1 MSLLRRIEGAPPAPA
16 APTLGATALSL
27 AEEPRPLAPPPPK
40 AAAGDQFD
48 SLKQRVQQK
57 LISELDPKL
66 DLNQTG
72 QVKRLIEDLFSVI
85 LEQEGIV
92 LPRAERQKLFESI
105 VAEILG
111 LGPIEP
117 LLGDPTISEVMVNG
131 PHNVWIERSG
141 KLQKTDITFQ
151 NNDHVLRVIDRI
163 VSPIGRRCDESTP
176 YVDGRLIDGPAA
188 GSRVH
193 AIIPPLALD
202 GPTITIRKFRKDKI
216 TPEEYCRFGT
226 VTMEMMSFLEAC
238 VEAKLNTI
246 ISGGTGSGK
255 TTLLNIL
262 SGFIPDDERIITIE
276 DAAELQLRQEHVVRM
291 ETRRANI
298 EGKGEIAVRDLV
310 VQALRMRPER
320 IVVGECRRGEAL
332 DMLQAMNTGH
342 DGSMTT
348 LHANNPR
355 EALSRLE
362 TMVLMAGLDLPVRAI
377 RDQVASAIDV
387 IVQLSRMKDGSRKVT
402 HITEVQGMEGDVI
415 ILQDIFV
422 FEQTGYQDGKVIGRL
437 KPTGIRPKFYEKF
450 EVAGLR
456 LPSDVFMEK
465 TAVWR

>member
-1 MSLLRRIEGAPPAPA
+1 MSLLRRIEGAAPLPPSNGSH
-16 APTLGATALSL
+16 TLN
-27 AEEPRPLAPPPPK
+27 PLLDEARTLIPNQAK
-40 AAAGDQFD
+40 SSADQFD
-48 SLKQRVQQK
+48 GLRNRVQQK

-66 DLNQTG
+66 DLSQTA
-72 QVKRLIEDLFSVI
+72 QVKRLIEDLFNAI

-92 LPRAERQKLFESI
+92 LPRAERQKLFEAT

-117 LLGDPTISEVMVNG
+117 LLADPTISEIMVNG
-131 PHNVWIERSG
+131 PHSVWIERAG
-141 KLQKTDITFQ
+141 KLLKTDITFQ

-202 GPTITIRKFRKDKI
+202 GPTITIRKFRRDRI
-216 TPEEYCRFGT
+216 TDEEYCRLGT
-226 VTMEMMSFLEAC
+226 VTTDMLAFMGAA
-238 VEAKLNTI
+238 VEARLNII

-276 DAAELQLRQEHVVRM
+276 DSAELQLRQEHVVRM

-298 EGKGEIAVRDLV
+298 EGKGEISVRDLV

-362 TMVLMAGLDLPVRAI
+362 TMVLMAGLDLPLRAI

-387 IVQLSRMKDGSRKVT
+387 IVQLSRMRDGSRKVT

-415 ILQDIFV
+415 VLQDIFL
-422 FEQTGYQDGKVIGRL
+422 FEQTGFQDEKVLGRL
-437 KPTGIRPKFYEKF
+437 RPTGIRPKFYEKF
-450 EVAGLR
+450 EIAGVR
-456 LPSDVFMEK
+456 LPPDVFVEK
-465 TAVWR
+465 TALWR

>member
-1 MSLLRRIEGAPPAPA
+1 MSLLRRIEGSAPLPPTTG
-16 APTLGATALSL
+16 APTLN
-27 AEEPRPLAPPPPK
+27 PLLDEARTLIPSPAK
-40 AAAGDQFD
+40 ASADQFD
-48 SLKQRVQQK
+48 GLRQRVQQK
-57 LISELDPKL
+57 LIAELDPKL
-66 DLNQTG
+66 DLSQTA
-72 QVKRLIEDLFSVI
+72 QVRRLIEDLFTAI

-92 LPRAERQKLFESI
+92 LPRAERQKLFEAT

-117 LLGDPTISEVMVNG
+117 LLSDETISEVMVNG
-131 PHNVWIERSG
+131 PHNVWIERAG
-141 KLQKTDITFQ
+141 KLLKTDITFQ

-176 YVDGRLIDGPAA
+176 YVDGRLTEGPAA

-202 GPTITIRKFRKDKI
+202 GPTITIRKFRKDRI
-216 TPEEYCRFGT
+216 TDEEYCRYGT
-226 VTMEMMSFLEAC
+226 VTTDMLSFLEAA
-238 VEAKLNTI
+238 VEAKLNII

-298 EGKGEIAVRDLV
+298 EGKGEITVRDLV

-348 LHANNPR
+348 IHANNPR

-387 IVQLSRMKDGSRKVT
+387 IVQLSRMRDGSRKVT
-402 HITEVQGMEGDVI
+402 HVTEVQGMEGDVI
-415 ILQDIFV
+415 VLQDIFL
-422 FEQTGYQDGKVIGRL
+422 FEQTGFQDDKVLGRL
-437 KPTGIRPKFYEKF
+437 RPTGIRPKFYEKF
-450 EVAGLR
+450 EIAGVR
-456 LPSDVFMEK
+456 LPADVFVEK
-465 TAVWR
+465 TALWR

>member
-1 MSLLRRIEGAPPAPA
+1 MSLLRRIEGSAPLPSGTGALTLNPLLDEARSLMPIPAK
-16 APTLGATALSL
+16 APS
-27 AEEPRPLAPPPPK
+27 
-40 AAAGDQFD
+40 DQFD
-48 SLKQRVQQK
+48 GLRQRVQQK

-66 DLNQTG
+66 DLSQTA
-72 QVKRLIEDLFSVI
+72 QVRRLIEDLFTAI

-92 LPRAERQKLFESI
+92 LPRAERQKLFEAT

-117 LLGDPTISEVMVNG
+117 LLADETISEIMVNG

-141 KLQKTDITFQ
+141 KLLKTDITFQ

-176 YVDGRLIDGPAA
+176 YVDGRLTDGPAA

-202 GPTITIRKFRKDKI
+202 GPTITIRKFRRDRI
-216 TPEEYCRFGT
+216 TDEEYCRYGT
-226 VTMEMMSFLEAC
+226 VTTEMLAFLEAA
-238 VEAKLNTI
+238 VEAKLNI
-246 ISGGTGSGK
+246 VISGGTGSGK

-262 SGFIPDDERIITIE
+262 SAFIPDDERIITIE

-298 EGKGEIAVRDLV
+298 EGKGEITVRDLV

-362 TMVLMAGLDLPVRAI
+362 TMVLMAGLDLPIKAI

-387 IVQLSRMKDGSRKVT
+387 IVQLSRMRDGSRKVT
-402 HITEVQGMEGDVI
+402 HVTEVQGMEGDVI
-415 ILQDIFV
+415 VLQDIFL
-422 FEQTGYQDGKVIGRL
+422 FEQTGYQDEKVLGRL
-437 KPTGIRPKFYEKF
+437 RPTGIRPKFYEKF
-450 EVAGLR
+450 EIAGVR
-456 LPSDVFMEK
+456 LPPDVFVEK
-465 TAVWR
+465 TALWR

>member
-1 MSLLRRIEGAPPAPA
+1 LLRRIEGSASLPSGNGAHTLNPLLDEARSLIPTPAKAP
-16 APTLGATALSL
+16 
-27 AEEPRPLAPPPPK
+27 
-40 AAAGDQFD
+40 GDQFD
-48 SLKQRVQQK
+48 GLRQRVQQK
-57 LISELDPKL
+57 LIAELDPKL
-66 DLNQTG
+66 DLSQTA
-72 QVKRLIEDLFSVI
+72 QVRRLIEDLFTAI

-92 LPRAERQKLFESI
+92 LPRAERQKLFEAT

-117 LLGDPTISEVMVNG
+117 LLADETISEVMVNG

-141 KLQKTDITFQ
+141 KLLKTDISFQ

-176 YVDGRLIDGPAA
+176 YVDGRLTDGPAA

-202 GPTITIRKFRKDKI
+202 GPTITIRKFRRDRI
-216 TPEEYCRFGT
+216 TDEEYCRYGT
-226 VTMEMMSFLEAC
+226 VTTEMLAFLEAA
-238 VEAKLNTI
+238 VEAKLNI
-246 ISGGTGSGK
+246 VISGGTGSGK

-262 SGFIPDDERIITIE
+262 SAFIPDDERIITIE

-298 EGKGEIAVRDLV
+298 EGKGEITVRDLV

-362 TMVLMAGLDLPVRAI
+362 TMVLMAGLDLPIKAI

-387 IVQLSRMKDGSRKVT
+387 IVQLSRMRDGSRKVT
-402 HITEVQGMEGDVI
+402 HVTEVQGLEGDVI
-415 ILQDIFV
+415 VLQDIFL
-422 FEQTGYQDGKVIGRL
+422 FEQTGYQDEKVLGRL

-450 EVAGLR
+450 EIAGVR
-456 LPSDVFMEK
+456 LPPDVFVEK
-465 TAVWR
+465 TALWR

>member
-1 MSLLRRIEGAPPAPA
+1 MSLLRRIEGTGGGASTATQPTSLLTDSRVAPVA
-16 APTLGATALSL
+16 
-27 AEEPRPLAPPPPK
+27 PK
-40 AAAGDQFD
+40 ANPSEQIE
-48 SLKQRVQQK
+48 SIKLRVQMK
-57 LISELDPKL
+57 LIAELDPKL
-66 DLNQTG
+66 DLSQTHA
-72 QVKRLIEDLFSVI
+72 VRRLIEDLFTAI

-92 LPRAERQKLFESI
+92 LPRAERTKLFESI

-117 LLGDPTISEVMVNG
+117 LLADPTISEVMVNG
-131 PHNVWIERSG
+131 PTNVWVERAG
-141 KLQKTDITFQ
+141 KLSKTDITFQ
-151 NNDHVLRVIDRI
+151 GNDHILRMIDRI
-163 VSPIGRRCDESTP
+163 VSPIGRRCDEATP

-202 GPTITIRKFRKDKI
+202 GPTLTIRKFRSDRI
-216 TPEEYCRFGT
+216 TPEEYVRFGT
-226 VTMEMMSFLEAC
+226 VTTEMMAFLEAS
-238 VEAKLNTI
+238 VVSKLNII

-262 SGFIPDDERIITIE
+262 SGYIPDDERIITIE
-276 DAAELQLRQEHVVRM
+276 DAAELQLRQEHVVRL

-298 EGKGEIAVRDLV
+298 EGKGEIGVRDLV

-348 LHANNPR
+348 LHANSPR
-355 EALSRLE
+355 ESLSRLE

-377 RDQVASAIDV
+377 RDQVAGAIDIV
-387 IVQLSRMKDGSRKVT
+387 IQLSRMRDGTRKVT
-402 HITEVQGMEGDVI
+402 HVTEVQGMESDVI
-415 ILQDIFV
+415 VMQDIFV
-422 FEQTGYQDGKVIGRL
+422 FEQTGIMDGKVIGHL

-450 EVAGLR
+450 QISGVR
-456 LPSDVFMEK
+456 LPSEIFHERG
-465 TAVWR
+465 TVWR

>member
-1 MSLLRRIEGAPPAPA
+1 MSLLRRIEGAAPPANGTHTLSPLQDEARTLNPSPA
-16 APTLGATALSL
+16 KSSA
-27 AEEPRPLAPPPPK
+27 
-40 AAAGDQFD
+40 DQFD
-48 SLKQRVQQK
+48 GLRLRVQQK
-57 LISELDPKL
+57 LIAELDPKL
-66 DLNQTG
+66 DLSQTA
-72 QVKRLIEDLFSVI
+72 QVRRLIEDLFTAI

-92 LPRAERQKLFESI
+92 LPRAERQKLFEAT

-117 LLGDPTISEVMVNG
+117 LLADQTISEIMVNG
-131 PHNVWIERSG
+131 PHHVWIERAG
-141 KLQKTDITFQ
+141 KLLKTDITFQ

-176 YVDGRLIDGPAA
+176 YVDGRLTEGPAA

-202 GPTITIRKFRKDKI
+202 GPTITIRKFRKDRI
-216 TPEEYCRFGT
+216 TDEEYCRFGT
-226 VTMEMMSFLEAC
+226 VTTDMLAFLAAA
-238 VEAKLNTI
+238 VEAKLNII

-262 SGFIPDDERIITIE
+262 SGYIPDDERIITIE
-276 DAAELQLRQEHVVRM
+276 DAAELQLRQEHVIRM

-298 EGKGEIAVRDLV
+298 EGKGEITVRDLV

-348 LHANNPR
+348 LHSNNPR

-387 IVQLSRMKDGSRKVT
+387 IVQLSRMRDGSRKVT
-402 HITEVQGMEGDVI
+402 HITEVQGIEGDVI
-415 ILQDIFV
+415 VLQDIFL
-422 FEQTGYQDGKVIGRL
+422 FEQTGFQDDKVLGRL
-437 KPTGIRPKFYEKF
+437 RPTGIRPKFYEKF
-450 EVAGLR
+450 EIAGVR
-456 LPSDVFMEK
+456 LAPDVFMEK
-465 TAVWR
+465 TALWR

>member
-1 MSLLRRIEGAPPAPA
+1 VSLLRRIEGSAPLPSGNGAHTLNPLLDEARALMPTPAK
-16 APTLGATALSL
+16 AP
-27 AEEPRPLAPPPPK
+27 
-40 AAAGDQFD
+40 GDQFD
-48 SLKQRVQQK
+48 GLRQRVQQK

-66 DLNQTG
+66 DLSQTA
-72 QVKRLIEDLFSVI
+72 QVRRLIEDLFTAI

-92 LPRAERQKLFESI
+92 LPRAERQKLFEAT

-117 LLGDPTISEVMVNG
+117 LLADETISEIMVNG

-141 KLQKTDITFQ
+141 KLLKTDITFQ

-176 YVDGRLIDGPAA
+176 YVDGRLTDGPAA

-202 GPTITIRKFRKDKI
+202 GPTITIRKFRRDRI
-216 TPEEYCRFGT
+216 TDEEYCRYGT
-226 VTMEMMSFLEAC
+226 VTTEMLSFLEAA
-238 VEAKLNTI
+238 VEAKLNI
-246 ISGGTGSGK
+246 VISGGTGSGK

-262 SGFIPDDERIITIE
+262 SAFIPDDERIITIE

-298 EGKGEIAVRDLV
+298 EGKGEITVRDLV

-362 TMVLMAGLDLPVRAI
+362 TMVLMAGLDLPIKAI

-387 IVQLSRMKDGSRKVT
+387 IVQLSRMRDGSRKVT
-402 HITEVQGMEGDVI
+402 HVTEVQGMEGDVI
-415 ILQDIFV
+415 VLQDIFL
-422 FEQTGYQDGKVIGRL
+422 FEQTGYQDEKVLGRL
-437 KPTGIRPKFYEKF
+437 RPTGIRPKFYEKF
-450 EVAGLR
+450 EIAGVR
-456 LPSDVFMEK
+456 LPPDVFVEK
-465 TAVWR
+465 TALWR

>member
-1 MSLLRRIEGAPPAPA
+1 MSLLRRIEGAAPLPPTVGAHPLNPLLDEARTLIPTPA
-16 APTLGATALSL
+16 KPPT
-27 AEEPRPLAPPPPK
+27 
-40 AAAGDQFD
+40 DQFD
-48 SLKQRVQQK
+48 GLRQRVQQK
-57 LISELDPKL
+57 LIAELDPKL
-66 DLNQTG
+66 DLSQTA
-72 QVKRLIEDLFSVI
+72 QVRRLIEDLFTAI

-92 LPRAERQKLFESI
+92 LPRAERQKLFEAT

-117 LLGDPTISEVMVNG
+117 LLSDETISEVMVNG
-131 PHNVWIERSG
+131 PHNVWIERAG
-141 KLQKTDITFQ
+141 KLLKTDISFQ

-176 YVDGRLIDGPAA
+176 YVDGRLTEGPAA

-202 GPTITIRKFRKDKI
+202 GPTITIRKFRKDRI
-216 TPEEYCRFGT
+216 TDEEYCRYGT
-226 VTMEMMSFLEAC
+226 VTTDMLAFLEAA
-238 VEAKLNTI
+238 VEAKLNII

-298 EGKGEIAVRDLV
+298 EGKGEITVRDLV

-387 IVQLSRMKDGSRKVT
+387 IVQLSRMRDGSRKVT
-402 HITEVQGMEGDVI
+402 HVTEVQGMEGDVI
-415 ILQDIFV
+415 VLQDIFL
-422 FEQTGYQDGKVIGRL
+422 FEQTGFQDDKVLGRL
-437 KPTGIRPKFYEKF
+437 RPTGIRPKFYEKF
-450 EVAGLR
+450 EIAGVR
-456 LPSDVFMEK
+456 LPPDVFVEK
-465 TAVWR
+465 TALWR

>member
-1 MSLLRRIEGAPPAPA
+1 MSLLRRIEGAAPPANGTHTLSPLQDEARTLNPSPA
-16 APTLGATALSL
+16 KSFA
-27 AEEPRPLAPPPPK
+27 
-40 AAAGDQFD
+40 DQFD
-48 SLKQRVQQK
+48 GLRLRVQQK
-57 LISELDPKL
+57 LIAELDPKL
-66 DLNQTG
+66 DLSQTA
-72 QVKRLIEDLFSVI
+72 QVRRLIEDLFTAI

-92 LPRAERQKLFESI
+92 LPRAERQKLFEAT

-117 LLGDPTISEVMVNG
+117 LLADQTISEIMVNG
-131 PHNVWIERSG
+131 PHHVWIERAG
-141 KLQKTDITFQ
+141 KLLKTDITFQ

-176 YVDGRLIDGPAA
+176 YVDGRLTEGPAA

-202 GPTITIRKFRKDKI
+202 GPTITIRKFRKDRI
-216 TPEEYCRFGT
+216 TDEEYCRFGT
-226 VTMEMMSFLEAC
+226 VTTDMLAFLAAA
-238 VEAKLNTI
+238 VEAKLNII

-262 SGFIPDDERIITIE
+262 SGYIPDDERIITIE
-276 DAAELQLRQEHVVRM
+276 DAAELQLRQEHVIRM

-298 EGKGEIAVRDLV
+298 EGKGEITVRDLV

-348 LHANNPR
+348 LHSNNPR

-387 IVQLSRMKDGSRKVT
+387 IVQLSRMRDGSRKVT

-415 ILQDIFV
+415 VLQDIFL
-422 FEQTGYQDGKVIGRL
+422 FEQTGFQDDKVLGRL
-437 KPTGIRPKFYEKF
+437 RPTGIRPKFYEKF
-450 EVAGLR
+450 EIAGVR
-456 LPSDVFMEK
+456 LAPDVFMEK
-465 TAVWR
+465 TALWR